1 MTTQNPAFVAY
12 ALASCVLI
20 LNQLVLWMMSGGVRG
35 KSKTAVNPEDLLS
48 IAKGSALLDSGK
60 EPPEVARVMR
70 VHANGQANILP
81 FLFIGALFVQVGGSA
96 GEAQLLFGVF
106 TAARVLYSIVY
117 MAGKQPWRTILFFVG
132 LATTLAT
139 MVEVLRYLFA

>member
-1 MTTQNPAFVAY
+1 MTNQNPAFVAY
-12 ALASCVLI
+12 ALACCALI

-48 IAKGSALLDSGK
+48 IAKGSALVSGNS

-81 FLFIGALFVQVGGSA
+81 FLFLGALFVQVGGPA

-106 TAARVLYSIVY
+106 TIARVLYSIIY
-117 MAGKQPWRTILFFVG
+117 MAGKQPWRTILFFIG
-132 LATTLAT
+132 LATTLALI
-139 MVEVLRYLFA
+139 VEVLRYLFS